1 MDFEKVTAEHIFKGI
16 EDFNEKGMPVGYR
29 PSSAYDL
36 IYEGKLY
43 PPKAVMAYA
52 NFHAIGRKI
61 EGYFRGGLG
70 TDCFK
75 AYERNGFQVISKES
89 QLTFEHLYKLKEE
102 FLNEWSVGRLEALTI
117 DEYTNLDKTSFCYWM
132 EHITEATGGIKGGSS
147 YKFGIYRMGE
157 SSGTEPKGNRT
168 NDGIY
173 AWYIKY
179 GKTRNEAFFNIKDII
194 LKIIKAS
201 IDNNLDVLDDI
212 DLGDAY
218 KWKIAF
224 MYSDYNVMNIFSKPA
239 LIRSSMGLGE
249 YADTTTAISKLN
261 RFIIQQK
268 PKEEDFYGYSQRIW
282 ATYGHKSERA
292 KEFEVWLKSSEN
304 KNSKKSSS
312 YIRALTIL
320 NNFFKIAVYDI
331 DSISELNDLYE
342 DLKEHQTDPNGK
354 YFHPTAVSYGRDRF
368 YSAAVKSYI
377 EFFTGKSSSL
387 PLIEIKENTIDN
399 NKVLNTILYGPPGT
413 GKTFN
418 TVNLSLGICG
428 ESIEGLNRKEIKDL
442 YDLKMSEGQI
452 IFTTF
457 HQSMSYEDF
466 IEGIKPM
473 EPEKEGDPVVY
484 KVVDGI
490 FKKACIEAAFNFAI
504 DNKDTDTDKVL
515 DFSLVYDNFIQKLE
529 ERLASESEV
538 ELEIKN
544 GGKVYVDS
552 ISAQGN
558 IQIKHLE
565 GLRTYTVSKTR
576 LTKLQKAI
584 ANLDEISNINDSFR
598 AIIGGSNST
607 AYWSVLNAIQKE
619 NINKNY
625 FNRIERKYSQEEKR
639 EVVKELDKN
648 IYKGKS
654 GKPIVL
660 IIDEINRGNVSAIFG
675 ELITLIEKD
684 KRLGADEA
692 LLAQLPYSKEV
703 FGVPPNLYIIGTMN
717 TADRSVEALDSALR
731 RRFSF
736 TEMPSIPSYVAEHGL
751 LVNGIIDDI
760 DLVVLLKTL
769 NKRIEKLLDKDH
781 TIGHSYFLKIMN
793 IEDLKAVIGNKVIPL
808 LQEYF
813 FGDYGKIGLVMG
825 NGFVDYD
832 TTESDEE
839 FFATFEY
846 EIGSLL
852 SRKVY
857 KIKDALKMDNVE
869 FKEALRKLIG

>member
-1 MDFEKVTAEHIFKGI
+1 MFEKVTGEHILKGI
-16 EDFNEKGMPVGYR
+16 KDFNEKGMPNGFG
-29 PSSAYDL
+29 PSSTYDL
-36 IYEGKLY
+36 VFEGKSY

-52 NFHAIGRKI
+52 NFYAAGRKI
-61 EGYFRGGLG
+61 ERYFKGGLG
-70 TDCFK
+70 TDCFNT
-75 AYERNGFQVISKES
+75 YERNGFAIILKDNR
-89 QLTFEHLYKLKEE
+89 LKNEHLYKLKEE
-102 FLNEWSVGRLEALTI
+102 FLNEWSIDRIKTLTLEQ
-117 DEYTNLDKTSFCYWM
+117 YTNLDKTSFCYWM

-179 GKTRNEAFFNIKDII
+179 GKTRNEAFLNIKDII

-224 MYSDYNVMNIFSKPA
+224 MYGDYNVMNIFSKPA

-387 PLIEIKENTIDN
+387 PLIEIKEYTIDN
-399 NKVLNTILYGPPGT
+399 NQVLNTILYGPPGT

-442 YDLKMSEGQI
+442 YDLKVSEGQI

-576 LTKLQKAI
+576 LTKLHKAI
-584 ANLDEISNINDSFR
+584 ANLDEVSNINDSFR

-619 NINKNY
+619 NANKNN

-736 TEMPSIPSYVAEHGL
+736 TEMPSIPSYVAEHGSL
-751 LVNGIIDDI
+751 ENGIIDDI
-760 DLVVLLKTL
+760 DLVELLRTL

-781 TIGHSYFLKIMN
+781 TIGHSYFLKIKN
-793 IEDLKAVIGNKVIPL
+793 IDDLKAVITNKVIPL

-832 TTESDEE
+832 ATDTEEE
-839 FFATFEY
+839 FFAPFEY

-852 SRKVY
+852 GRKVY
-857 KIKDALKMDNVE
+857 KINDALKMEDVE
-869 FKEALRKLIG
+869 FKGALRKLIG